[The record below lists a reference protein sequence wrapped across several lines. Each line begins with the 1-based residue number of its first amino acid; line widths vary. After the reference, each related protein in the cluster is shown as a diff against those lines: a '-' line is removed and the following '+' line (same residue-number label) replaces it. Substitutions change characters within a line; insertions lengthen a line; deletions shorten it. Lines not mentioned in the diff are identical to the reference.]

1 MANSGGPMVRKHD
14 EVLIG
19 VVSWGDN
26 GCVNNDLPG
35 VYSRVSVVRGWI
47 EEVAGV

>member
-1 MANSGGPMVRKHD
+1 MVRKED

-47 EEVAGV
+47 KKVANV